1 MFHEDLPHVQAE
13 GLHFGAQSSTDRWSV
28 ERACERERQ
37 KKEMRQQQ
45 NGSREQPERK
55 RERERA
61 GTHEGKSTGKAQ
73 KGCGF
78 LGEEDSAIV
87 AAGPW
92 LWQKRAAEAGRAQSG
107 NIRPY
112 K

>member
-1 MFHEDLPHVQAE
+1 
-13 GLHFGAQSSTDRWSV
+13 
-28 ERACERERQ
+28 
-37 KKEMRQQQ
+37 MRQQQ

-92 LWQKRAAEAGRAQSG
+92 LWQKRAAEAGSRSGQQKRAERRVA
-107 NIRPY
+107 I
-112 K
+112 

>member
-1 MFHEDLPHVQAE
+1 
-13 GLHFGAQSSTDRWSV
+13 
-28 ERACERERQ
+28 
-37 KKEMRQQQ
+37 MRQQQ

-92 LWQKRAAEAGRAQSG
+92 LWQKRAAEAGSRSGQSAEWQ
-107 NIRPY
+107 Y
-112 K
+112 KIV

>member
-1 MFHEDLPHVQAE
+1 
-13 GLHFGAQSSTDRWSV
+13 
-28 ERACERERQ
+28 
-37 KKEMRQQQ
+37 MRQQQ

-61 GTHEGKSTGKAQ
+61 GAHEGKSIGKAQ
-73 KGCGF
+73 EGCGF

-92 LWQKRAAEAGRAQSG
+92 LWQKRAAEAGSRSGQSAEWQ
-107 NIRPY
+107 Y
-112 K
+112 KIV